1 MTSDPA
7 RMNNSAHLTHPR
19 YRADIDGLRAIA
31 ILSVVGFHAFPA
43 WIKGGFIG
51 VDIFF
56 VISGYLIS
64 TIIFDSLERGSF
76 SFTEFYSRRIKRIFP
91 GLLVVLVASFAF
103 GWFALLADEYKQ
115 LGKHIAGGAGFISN
129 FVLWNE
135 SGYFDN
141 TAGTKPLLHLWS
153 LGIEEQFYIVWP
165 LLLALVWKRKWSFVA
180 ITATV
185 AAVSFAFDIYTINK
199 DPVAAFYLPGSRFWE
214 LMTGG
219 LLAYITLHKPHL
231 NERYKNAQSVMGV
244 ILLALGLILINKERA
259 FPGWWAL
266 LPTLGAFLVISAGQK
281 AWLNKH
287 ALSNK
292 FLVWVGLISYPLY
305 LWHWPILSFA
315 RIVESELPARGI
327 RIAAVLVSIA
337 LAWLTYR
344 LVEIPVRFGKHGNA
358 KTFTL
363 IILMMVV
370 GFAGY
375 GTFKRDG
382 LAFRSAVQT
391 SSLNQTIANE
401 FVGSMW
407 KYTQNDYC
415 LNRYPF
421 AESAEY
427 GWWFCMAS
435 KNEPPTVLLLGNS
448 YANQLYP
455 GFALN
460 DQLGHHSILSIG
472 ACDPARAH
480 DPLPRDELANSPCSG
495 NRQLH
500 QQLFIDRIIAS
511 SNSLRY
517 AILDGLSMKPDAA
530 YISRL
535 KERIDFLESHRVKVI
550 VFTPHLRVDYDIK
563 GCYSRPF
570 NASHRSCELDL
581 ESRRKLTEN
590 FKPLVLQISKSNP
603 KVAFFDQ
610 NDLFC
615 NNERCSML
623 LNGMPLFRDEYH
635 HISEYGSIELAK
647 IFTKWAAAN
656 IPDILTNP
664 QDH

>member
-1 MTSDPA
+1 MMSDIAKP
-7 RMNNSAHLTHPR
+7 NSAHHLTHPK

-31 ILSVVGFHAFPA
+31 ILSVVGFHAFPV
-43 WIKGGFIG
+43 WVKGGFIG

-64 TIIFDSLERGSF
+64 TIIFDSLERNSF

-91 GLLVVLVASFAF
+91 VLLVVLVSSYAF
-103 GWFALLADEYKQ
+103 GWFALLADEYRQ
-115 LGKHIAGGAGFISN
+115 LGKHIAGGAGFVSN
-129 FVLWNE
+129 FILWSE

-153 LGIEEQFYIVWP
+153 LGIEEQFYIIWP

-180 ITATV
+180 ITATIAV
-185 AAVSFAFDIYTINK
+185 VSFAFNIYMMNK
-199 DPVAAFYLPGSRFWE
+199 DPAAAFYLPAPRFWE

-231 NERYKNAQSVMGV
+231 NERCKNAQSIMGA
-244 ILLALGLILINKERA
+244 ILLALGLLLVNKDRA

-266 LPTLGAFLVISAGQK
+266 LPTLGAFLMISAGQN

-287 ALSNK
+287 ALSNRL
-292 FLVWVGLISYPLY
+292 LVWVGLISYPLY
-305 LWHWPILSFA
+305 LWHWPLLSFA
-315 RIVESELPARGI
+315 RIIESEFPSREI
-327 RIAAVLVSIA
+327 RIAIVLLSIA

-344 LVEIPVRFGKHGNA
+344 LVEIPLRFGKYGTA
-358 KTFTL
+358 KT
-363 IILMMVV
+363 IALMALMAVV
-370 GFAGY
+370 GLVGY

-382 LAFRSAVQT
+382 LEFRSAAQT
-391 SSLNQTIANE
+391 SSLNQRIADQ
-401 FVGSMW
+401 FAGSMW
-407 KYTQNDYC
+407 KYTQNDLC
-415 LNRYPF
+415 LKRYPF

-435 KNEPPTVLLLGNS
+435 KDAPPTLLLLGNS

-455 GFALN
+455 GFASN
-460 DQLGHHSILSIG
+460 DKLDHPSILSIG
-472 ACDPARAH
+472 ACDPARVH
-480 DPLPRDELANSPCSG
+480 DALPRDELANSPCSG
-495 NRQLH
+495 DRELH
-500 QQLFIDRIIAS
+500 QQRFIDNIIET

-517 AILDGLSMKPDAA
+517 AILDGLVMNPDDA

-535 KERIDFLESHRVKVI
+535 KERIDFLENHHIKVI
-550 VFTPHLRVDYDIK
+550 IFTPHLRVDYDIK

-570 NASHRSCELDL
+570 NAKHRSCELDL
-581 ESRRKLTEN
+581 RSRQKLTEN
-590 FKPLVLQISKSNP
+590 FSPLVRQISKSNP

-615 NNERCSML
+615 NNVKCSML
-623 LNGMPLFRDEYH
+623 RNGMPLFRDEYH
-635 HISEYGSIELAK
+635 HISEYGSIELSK
-647 IFTKWAAAN
+647 LFTKWAAKN
-656 IPDILTNP
+656 IPGILIGP
-664 QDH
+664 